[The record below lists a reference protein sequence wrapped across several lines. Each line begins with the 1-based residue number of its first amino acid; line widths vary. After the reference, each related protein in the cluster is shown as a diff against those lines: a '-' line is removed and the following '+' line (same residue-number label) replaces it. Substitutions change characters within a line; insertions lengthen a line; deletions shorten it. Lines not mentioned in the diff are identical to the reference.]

1 MWGDTEMSEPGRG
14 ERRSHLRALL
24 GSLDVALVAFGLAT
38 GVLAVGA
45 GELVYAGGQPSGLSR
60 TTSMLVTVT
69 IAAVAVRIGDPLL
82 RWLLARGGAAG
93 RAGHR

>member
-14 ERRSHLRALL
+14 ERRSQFRALL

-45 GELVYAGGQPSGLSR
+45 GELVHGGGQPGGLTR
-60 TTSMLVTVT
+60 TTSLLVTVT
-69 IAAVAVRIGDPLL
+69 IAGVAVRIGDPLL
-82 RWLLARGGAAG
+82 RWLRPRGGATE
-93 RAGHR
+93 RAGQR